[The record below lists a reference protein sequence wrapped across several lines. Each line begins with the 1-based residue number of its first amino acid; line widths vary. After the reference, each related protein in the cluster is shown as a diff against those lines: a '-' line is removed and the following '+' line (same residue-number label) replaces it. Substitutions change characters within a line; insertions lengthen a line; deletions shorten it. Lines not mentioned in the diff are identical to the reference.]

1 MLIGGG
7 AIPPQELITP
17 GAQFFSTRGR
27 KPAMGRVFVHIA
39 LMIAAAL
46 VLAGCGFTDAR
57 SPVPEFMR
65 LKDPEP
71 RPLEPPPDLR
81 RIVGEKLDAVF
92 TAASQP
98 TRVQVSA
105 PRPDLRGAGWTAC
118 VKADLTSVTGKP
130 LGTQT
135 YRIAITEG
143 VVSDRRRAEPEDNCA
158 SESFE
163 PI

>member
-1 MLIGGG
+1 M
-7 AIPPQELITP
+7 A
-17 GAQFFSTRGR
+17 
-27 KPAMGRVFVHIA
+27 GRVLVQIA
-39 LMIAAAL
+39 LMTAAAL

-71 RPLEPPPDLR
+71 RPLEPVPDVR
-81 RIVGEKLDAVF
+81 RIVGEKLEAVF
-92 TAASQP
+92 LAASQP

-105 PRPDLRGAGWTAC
+105 PRPDLRGPGWIAC

-130 LGTQT
+130 LGSQT
-135 YRIAITEG
+135 YRIVITGG
-143 VVSDRRRAEPEDNCA
+143 VVSDRRRAEADDNCA
-158 SESFE
+158 SESYE

>member
-1 MLIGGG
+1 V
-7 AIPPQELITP
+7 
-17 GAQFFSTRGR
+17 GAQFFATRG
-27 KPAMGRVFVHIA
+27 KNPVMGRAFVHIA
-39 LMIAAAL
+39 LMAAAAL

-71 RPLEPPPDLR
+71 PPLGPPPDVR

-92 TAASQP
+92 LAASQP

-105 PRPDLRGAGWTAC
+105 PRPDLRGPGWIAC

-135 YRIAITEG
+135 YRIIITG
-143 VVSDRRRAEPEDNCA
+143 AVVSDRRRAEPEDNCA

>member
-1 MLIGGG
+1 
-7 AIPPQELITP
+7 
-17 GAQFFSTRGR
+17 
-27 KPAMGRVFVHIA
+27 MGRVFVHMA
-39 LMIAAAL
+39 LMTAAAL

-71 RPLEPPPDLR
+71 PPLGPAPDVR

-92 TAASQP
+92 LAASQP
-98 TRVQVSA
+98 TKVQVST
-105 PRPDLRGAGWTAC
+105 PRHDLRGPGWTAC

-135 YRIAITEG
+135 YRIVITGG
-143 VVSDRRRAEPEDNCA
+143 VVSDRRHAEPEDNCA
-158 SESFE
+158 SETYE